1 LWSIATHAK
10 GVEISQSKWRVSME
24 LVLPKYHAFVSLA
37 VWRIQ
42 TEERTL
48 HCWKLRLHDVEQPET
63 PRHVPL
69 STSENWDQ
77 MDFLPWDSRYMTCKL
92 AIHKVLQYGVRCRL
106 IPNQIRAVV
115 DTLSGLVGHLGRHL
129 WRHILCR
136 RSGSGA
142 TWASHRVQHALC

>member
-1 LWSIATHAK
+1 MTN
-10 GVEISQSKWRVSME
+10 
-24 LVLPKYHAFVSLA
+24 
-37 VWRIQ
+37 

-92 AIHKVLQYGVRCRL
+92 AIHNVLQYGVRCRL
-106 IPNQIRAVV
+106 IPNQIRVVV
-115 DTLSGLVGHLGRHL
+115 DTLAGRVGHLGQHL
-129 WRHILCR
+129 WRDILCR
-136 RSGSGA
+136 GSGGRA
-142 TWASHRVQHALC
+142 TWASP